1 MKYDAIVVGGGVAG
15 LSAAAYIARSGKTVA
30 LFERQSK
37 LGGLVQTFHR
47 DNVYFDG
54 GLRSIENSGIVFP
67 MLKQLGIEIEFAKSP
82 ISIGIANTVLK
93 LTDQS
98 SLQDYED
105 FLISFYP
112 DNASDVKA
120 IIKEIRKIMDYM
132 DVLYG
137 IDNPAFLDVKKDWK
151 YFATTIFPW
160 MFRFLFTIRKINQLN
175 EPVEHYLTRFSK
187 NQSLIDI
194 IAQHF
199 FRATPTS
206 FALSYFSLYLD
217 YYYPKGGTATLIK
230 KLTDFI
236 LSHGADI
243 KTDTLIT
250 SMNPELKYIID
261 NQGNKYEYDN
271 LVWAGDSKFLYQSL
285 EAEKLS
291 DSDLAR
297 HIADKRSEL
306 KSLNGA
312 DSVFTLFLTVDE
324 KKEYFENIC
333 TGHFFYT
340 PDPRGLST
348 VDKTGI
354 EQFLRRDIADC
365 QTDEVKESVKNYIR
379 EYIFMNTFEIAIP
392 VLRDPDLAPE
402 GKSGVVISLLFD
414 YLISKKIDDCG
425 WTPELKVYIED
436 CIIDAIDQSIFP
448 GFKSKISNR
457 FSSSPVTIERMTGN
471 TEGAIVGWAFT
482 NPIMPSV
489 NKMLMISK
497 AVDTKIPS
505 VYQAGQWTYSPAGL
519 PISIVTGKLA
529 ADKVLKK

>member
-37 LGGLVQTFHR
+37 LGGLVQTFER
-47 DNVYFDG
+47 NEVYFDG

-67 MLKQLGIEIEFAKSP
+67 MLKQLGIELEFTKSP
-82 ISIGIANTVLK
+82 ISIGIADTVLT

-112 DNASDVKA
+112 ENASDVSA
-120 IIKEIRKIMDYM
+120 IIKEIRTIMDYM

-137 IDNPAFLDVKKDWK
+137 IDNPAFLDFKKDWK
-151 YFATTIFPW
+151 YLVTTIFPW
-160 MFRFLFTIRKINQLN
+160 MFRFLFTIRKINQLY
-175 EPVEHYLTRFSK
+175 EPVEHYLKRFTK

-194 IAQHF
+194 IVQHF
-199 FRATPTS
+199 FRETPTS

-217 YYYPKGGTATLIK
+217 YYYPKGGTASFIRT
-230 KLTDFI
+230 LTDFI
-236 LSHGADI
+236 LSQGAVI

-250 SMNPELKYIID
+250 SMNPELKYILD
-261 NQGNKYEYDN
+261 DQGNKYEYDH
-271 LVWAGDSKFLYQSL
+271 LVWAGDSKFLYQSI
-285 EAEKLS
+285 EVEKLNNS
-291 DSDLAR
+291 ALAR
-297 HIADKRSEL
+297 YITDKRAEL
-306 KSLNGA
+306 KPLKGA
-312 DSVFTLFLTVDE
+312 DSVFTLYLTVEE
-324 KKEYFENIC
+324 KKEYFANIC

-340 PDPRGLST
+340 PNPLGLST

-354 EQFLRRDIADC
+354 DQFLKMDIADC
-365 QTDEVKESVKNYIR
+365 DNEVVKESVKHYLR

-414 YLISKKIDDCG
+414 YMISKKIDDCG
-425 WTPELKVYIED
+425 WTSEMRIYMED
-436 CIIDAIDQSIFP
+436 CMIDAIDQSIFP
-448 GFKSKISNR
+448 SFKTKISTR

-471 TEGAIVGWAFT
+471 TEGSITGWAYT

-497 AVDTKIPS
+497 AIETHIPS

-529 ADKVLKK
+529 ADRVLKK